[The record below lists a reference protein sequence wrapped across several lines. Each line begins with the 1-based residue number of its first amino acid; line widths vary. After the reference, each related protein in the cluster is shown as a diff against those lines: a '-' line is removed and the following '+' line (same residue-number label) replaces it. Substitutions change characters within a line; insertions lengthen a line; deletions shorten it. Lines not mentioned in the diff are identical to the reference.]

1 MMLRNLLRLIDR
13 NFANFLTKGVD
24 VVLKSDVLEK
34 SVLKDS
40 LQLLVNLKAELKR
53 HTRVSHLAVIQARH
67 DTLAGGNFSLKIFDR
82 NKFLTYITSILL
94 WQKILGYLQL
104 VKTQT
109 QWGRICILIWEL
121 RIRIACYLRN

>member
-53 HTRVSHLAVIQARH
+53 HARVSHLAVIQA
-67 DTLAGGNFSLKIFDR
+67 
-82 NKFLTYITSILL
+82 
-94 WQKILGYLQL
+94 
-104 VKTQT
+104 
-109 QWGRICILIWEL
+109 
-121 RIRIACYLRN
+121 